1 MSWNHRGEVSLGRI
15 DSDWVMRVQTSV
27 GYPSGMS
34 HRQLERLKC
43 RRYIGAKNTTLS
55 VHESM
60 K

>member
-1 MSWNHRGEVSLGRI
+1 MNWNHCGEVSLGRI

-43 RRYIGAKNTTLS
+43 RRYIGAKNTTLN